1 VRFSCFC
8 CHASNLLSSDA
19 SSAADGFPTED
30 LSENEMDHEEAGDD
44 ASDSEEEDQNAGQ
57 SYNELL
63 QLLQATDSKGPARK
77 KRKVEHKEEKVKK
90 LKTDAVVEG
99 AEEEEKEEEEEAV
112 ANDLEQQ
119 EPSDEEDANLDE
131 ANADEQDSDTEDGML
146 WPSACRL
153 ISSDCTGTDPF
164 ESHFANPKEADLTKK
179 IQAVEAKKW
188 TTAKKE
194 TESLRLVRSVPEG
207 AEASFLPAMKSL
219 ANIKVRH
226 VEGQIE
232 HAD

>member
-1 VRFSCFC
+1 
-8 CHASNLLSSDA
+8 
-19 SSAADGFPTED
+19 
-30 LSENEMDHEEAGDD
+30 MDHEEAGDD

-90 LKTDAVVEG
+90 LKTDGAVE
-99 AEEEEKEEEEEAV
+99 EEEEKEEEAV

-164 ESHFANPKEADLTKK
+164 ESHFASPKEADLTKK

-194 TESLRLVRSVPEG
+194 TEGLRLVRSVPEG
-207 AEASFLPAMKSL
+207 AEASFFPAMKSL
-219 ANIKVRH
+219 ANVKVRH
-226 VEGQIE
+226 VDGQIE